1 VESSVKKNITK
12 HLNTYIRNT
21 IDEILYTYM
30 YVSHSSDLKGILA
43 CKSVW
48 TDSGK
53 KPSYSVMKKL
63 LEAVSAADTDGVAA
77 R

>member
-1 VESSVKKNITK
+1 
-12 HLNTYIRNT
+12 
-21 IDEILYTYM
+21 M